1 MIRKSH
7 GVALAALAMAATG
20 AFAQSTVNIYGI
32 LDAGFGSFHTF
43 DVTTGGIATKHN
55 TQVNSGLMDASFIG
69 FRGSEDL
76 GGGNKAIFSLE
87 SYLDVT
93 NGTASGGGDR
103 GIVGTGSG
111 SSAFWGRNTFVGL
124 EGGYG
129 RVTLGHTDSLAYQAA
144 TAYNSF
150 GASDYFGVARL
161 AFDALPVTATGVTIP
176 GTALD
181 QGWSKVIT
189 YTSPDMSGFNVAAQY
204 APKSDQNAEGSNWG
218 LAGNYN
224 NGPLGLN
231 ATYEQMRRPFDK
243 TVDPSG
249 AKDKVW
255 LLNGSYDFSV
265 VKAFLQ
271 FGQNKTSATGVLAT
285 KDKLLDLGVSAPVGA
300 SGTVM
305 ANFGQ
310 RKSTVQSTPGSVQL
324 RDFSVGYDYSLSKR
338 TFVYA
343 SLLNERLK
351 VDTGAGS
358 ASKSGNTFAV
368 GVHHSF

>member
-1 MIRKSH
+1 
-7 GVALAALAMAATG
+7 
-20 AFAQSTVNIYGI
+20 GI

-43 DVTTGGIATKHN
+43 DTTGGTITAKHN
-55 TQVNSGLMDASFIG
+55 TQVNNGLMDASFIG

-76 GGGNKAIFSLE
+76 GGGNKAIFSIE

-93 NGTASGGGDR
+93 NGKSSGGGD
-103 GIVGTGSG
+103 TGVD
-111 SSAFWGRNTFVGL
+111 SSNTNFWARNTFVGL

-144 TAYNSF
+144 TTYDAF

-161 AFDALPVTATGVTIP
+161 AFDPVNVTGATFH
-176 GTALD
+176 ALD

-204 APKSDQNAEGSNWG
+204 APKGGQTTEGANWG
-218 LAGNYN
+218 LAANYN

-231 ATYEQMRRPFDK
+231 ATYEQIRRPYDT
-243 TVDPSG
+243 TVNPAG

-271 FGQNKTSATGVLAT
+271 YGQT
-285 KDKLLDLGVSAPVGA
+285 KYQDSIPTNAKYKVWDLGVSAPVGA
-300 SGTVM
+300 SGSIM
-305 ANFGQ
+305 AAYGQ
-310 RKSTVQSTPGSVQL
+310 RKDTGSSLDQQL
-324 RDFSVGYDYSLSKR
+324 RDFSIGYNYNLSKR
-338 TFVYA
+338 TFVYVA
-343 SLLNERLK
+343 ALNERLK
-351 VDTGAGS
+351 LTSD
-358 ASKSGNTFAV
+358 SKSSNTFAV
-368 GVHHSF
+368 GVHHTF